1 MFRSGKW
8 ILPVFVFTICILAS
22 CSSLKF
28 VPEDHYLLKKT
39 TIQSEDSVFDGRTL
53 YPYVHQR
60 PNTKWFSVFKVPLS
74 LYSLSGRD
82 STVWMNRFLRRLGE
96 PPVVYD
102 SIESNRTLHDMTSAM
117 QSKGYLNA
125 EVSRTT
131 TSKKRRAHVN
141 YTVRPGHLYTI
152 GNVVY
157 ESEDPTLEEF
167 LHLNDPNSRGL
178 KTGMDFSSENLDNER
193 KRIVKILADKGFY
206 KFNKDFIHF
215 DVDSTGKGGTVD
227 VKLRIIKYRA
237 SNNGVET
244 NHKQYFINGIRYAS
258 GDGKPF
264 IPLRQKVLVNNTYV
278 EEGQP
283 FSATALQDTYNKFG
297 RLQAVKYTNIHFTEL
312 PDTNLLNCDIQISTR
327 KPNSISFQ
335 PEGTNTAGDLGAAVS
350 LTYENNNLFRGSEL
364 FSIQLRGA
372 FEAISG
378 LDGYQNKDYE
388 EYNVETKLMF
398 PRIIAPFLTKR
409 FKKELNLQ
417 SELLFSYN
425 LQNRPEFHRRVLTGA
440 WRYHWKNNRRHR
452 SYRFDLLDI
461 NYVHMPWIS
470 QTFKTNYLDD
480 VSSRNAILKYNY
492 EDLFILKTGINF
504 HYNNGKHAV
513 RSNFEIGGNLL
524 SAISHIL
531 GDKKNA
537 EGQYTLFNIA
547 YAQYVKGDFDYTR
560 VLTIDTKNTLAMHVG
575 LGIAY
580 PYGNSKVLP
589 FEKRYFSGGANSVR
603 GWGVRELGPGRYKG
617 TDGNIDFINQTGD
630 MKLDLN
636 AELRTFLFWKFNGAF
651 FVDAGNI
658 WTLKY
663 YEEQKGGQFRFDE
676 FYKQIAVSYGLG
688 LRLNLDY
695 FVIRLDM
702 GMKAI
707 NPVYDNKRQHFP
719 ILNPNFGRDMAL
731 HFAVGLPF

>member
-28 VPEDHYLLKKT
+28 VPEDQYLLKKT

-215 DVDSTGKGGTVD
+215 DVDSTGKGGVVD

-237 SNNGVET
+237 SNNGIET

-297 RLQAVKYTNIHFTEL
+297 RLQAVKYTNIHFT
-312 PDTNLLNCDIQISTR
+312 
-327 KPNSISFQ
+327 
-335 PEGTNTAGDLGAAVS
+335 
-350 LTYENNNLFRGSEL
+350 
-364 FSIQLRGA
+364 
-372 FEAISG
+372 
-378 LDGYQNKDYE
+378 
-388 EYNVETKLMF
+388 
-398 PRIIAPFLTKR
+398 
-409 FKKELNLQ
+409 
-417 SELLFSYN
+417 
-425 LQNRPEFHRRVLTGA
+425 
-440 WRYHWKNNRRHR
+440 
-452 SYRFDLLDI
+452 
-461 NYVHMPWIS
+461 
-470 QTFKTNYLDD
+470 
-480 VSSRNAILKYNY
+480 
-492 EDLFILKTGINF
+492 
-504 HYNNGKHAV
+504 
-513 RSNFEIGGNLL
+513 
-524 SAISHIL
+524 
-531 GDKKNA
+531 
-537 EGQYTLFNIA
+537 
-547 YAQYVKGDFDYTR
+547 
-560 VLTIDTKNTLAMHVG
+560 
-575 LGIAY
+575 
-580 PYGNSKVLP
+580 
-589 FEKRYFSGGANSVR
+589 
-603 GWGVRELGPGRYKG
+603 
-617 TDGNIDFINQTGD
+617 
-630 MKLDLN
+630 
-636 AELRTFLFWKFNGAF
+636 
-651 FVDAGNI
+651 
-658 WTLKY
+658 
-663 YEEQKGGQFRFDE
+663 
-676 FYKQIAVSYGLG
+676 
-688 LRLNLDY
+688 
-695 FVIRLDM
+695 
-702 GMKAI
+702 
-707 NPVYDNKRQHFP
+707 
-719 ILNPNFGRDMAL
+719 
-731 HFAVGLPF
+731 

>member
-1 MFRSGKW
+1 MLVGTKEWLDNNMKLIPKNAGCEIVEVTNEELSKTSLLCHPQQVLAVFEKLNTQIDINDIAKKLTLVTDGVQDPGNLGTIIRIADWFGIENIICSTDTVDVYNPKVVQATMGSLARVNITYMDMEKLFA
-8 ILPVFVFTICILAS
+8 IVPSDLPVYGT
-22 CSSLKF
+22 
-28 VPEDHYLLKKT
+28 LLEGKN
-39 TIQSEDSVFDGRTL
+39 IYEQ
-53 YPYVHQR
+53 
-60 PNTKWFSVFKVPLS
+60 PLTDNG
-74 LYSLSGRD
+74 LII
-82 STVWMNRFLRRLGE
+82 M
-96 PPVVYD
+96 
-102 SIESNRTLHDMTSAM
+102 
-117 QSKGYLNA
+117 
-125 EVSRTT
+125 
-131 TSKKRRAHVN
+131 
-141 YTVRPGHLYTI
+141 
-152 GNVVY
+152 GN
-157 ESEDPTLEEF
+157 E
-167 LHLNDPNSRGL
+167 G
-178 KTGMDFSSENLDNER
+178 
-193 KRIVKILADKGFY
+193 KGFY

-719 ILNPNFGRDMAL
+719 ILNPNFSRDMAL

>member
-1 MFRSGKW
+1 
-8 ILPVFVFTICILAS
+8 
-22 CSSLKF
+22 
-28 VPEDHYLLKKT
+28 
-39 TIQSEDSVFDGRTL
+39 
-53 YPYVHQR
+53 
-60 PNTKWFSVFKVPLS
+60 
-74 LYSLSGRD
+74 
-82 STVWMNRFLRRLGE
+82 
-96 PPVVYD
+96 
-102 SIESNRTLHDMTSAM
+102 MTSAM

-215 DVDSTGKGGTVD
+215 DVDSTGKGGVVD

-461 NYVHMPWIS
+461 NYV
-470 QTFKTNYLDD
+470 YRCD
-480 VSSRNAILKYNY
+480 VVVL
-492 EDLFILKTGINF
+492 
-504 HYNNGKHAV
+504 
-513 RSNFEIGGNLL
+513 
-524 SAISHIL
+524 
-531 GDKKNA
+531 
-537 EGQYTLFNIA
+537 
-547 YAQYVKGDFDYTR
+547 AQ
-560 VLTIDTKNTLAMHVG
+560 
-575 LGIAY
+575 
-580 PYGNSKVLP
+580 
-589 FEKRYFSGGANSVR
+589 
-603 GWGVRELGPGRYKG
+603 
-617 TDGNIDFINQTGD
+617 
-630 MKLDLN
+630 
-636 AELRTFLFWKFNGAF
+636 
-651 FVDAGNI
+651 
-658 WTLKY
+658 
-663 YEEQKGGQFRFDE
+663 
-676 FYKQIAVSYGLG
+676 
-688 LRLNLDY
+688 
-695 FVIRLDM
+695 VI
-702 GMKAI
+702 
-707 NPVYDNKRQHFP
+707 
-719 ILNPNFGRDMAL
+719 
-731 HFAVGLPF
+731 